1 MSMRRGRPHR
11 ATTPRGL
18 VLLGLLA
25 VGCATA
31 PPARPTSIAAG
42 AAGGVYQPVAAAI
55 ARIARESPGLNLP
68 LTVESTGA
76 SVANLQLLAAG
87 KVQLALAQN
96 DIVYY
101 AAQGSTLSAFRG
113 KELANLRAIMSIYP
127 EYVHVVA
134 AQASGIRS
142 VADLRGK
149 RVALGP
155 EGSGT
160 EQNALQV
167 LDASG
172 LKVTEL
178 AQPERIDTAEA
189 ATRLRA
195 GQLDAAFFTVG
206 AGSGLVRDLLADGRA
221 TLVPVPRGD
230 IGRLRVKLPF
240 YWLDEIPAGTYPGQT
255 AAVSTPSLRV
265 LLVAAENAD
274 ADAVYR
280 LTKALV
286 DSLPTL
292 QAAHPAARHLTTDTL
307 LRVVTV
313 PIHKGALRL
322 YEERKIQ
329 Q

>member
-1 MSMRRGRPHR
+1 MRRGRPAR
-11 ATTPRGL
+11 SSRGVGL
-18 VLLGLLA
+18 ALLGLLA
-25 VGCATA
+25 AGCASA
-31 PPARPTSIAAG
+31 PPVRPTSIASG
-42 AAGGVYQPVAAAI
+42 AAGGVYQPVAEAI

-76 SVANLQLLAAG
+76 SVANLQLLGAG

-96 DIVYY
+96 DIAYY
-101 AAQGSTLSAFRG
+101 AEQGSTLPAFRG
-113 KELANLRAIMSIYP
+113 KALSNLRAIMSIYP

-134 AQASGIRS
+134 SQASGIAA
-142 VADLRGK
+142 VTDLRGK

-167 LDASG
+167 LEASE
-172 LKVTEL
+172 LKVADL
-178 AQPERIDTAEA
+178 GQAERLDTAEA

-221 TLVPVPRGD
+221 KLVPVSRLQ
-230 IGRLRVKLPF
+230 IARLRAKLPF

-265 LLVAAENAD
+265 LLVTAANAEEE
-274 ADAVYR
+274 AVYG
-280 LTKALV
+280 LTRALV
-286 DSLPTL
+286 DNLPAL
-292 QAAHPAARHLTTDTL
+292 RAAHPAARDLSTDTI

-313 PIHKGALRL
+313 PLHKGALRL
-322 YEERKIQ
+322 YDERKIQ

>member
-1 MSMRRGRPHR
+1 
-11 ATTPRGL
+11 
-18 VLLGLLA
+18 V
-25 VGCATA
+25 
-31 PPARPTSIAAG
+31 RPTSIAAG
-42 AAGGVYQPVAAAI
+42 AAGGVYQPVAETI

-68 LTVESTGA
+68 LAVESTGA
-76 SVANLQLLAAG
+76 SVANLQLLGTG

-96 DIVYY
+96 DIAYY
-101 AAQGSTLSAFRG
+101 AEQGTTLPAFRG
-113 KELANLRAIMSIYP
+113 KELSNLRAIMSIYP

-134 AQASGIRS
+134 SRASGVSS
-142 VADLRGK
+142 VANLRGK

-160 EQNALQV
+160 EQNALQILEV
-167 LDASG
+167 AG
-172 LKVTEL
+172 VKVTDL
-178 AQPERIDTAEA
+178 GQAQRIDTAEA

-221 TLVPVPRGD
+221 TLVPVPRAD

-265 LLVAAENAD
+265 LLVTTANAETE
-274 ADAVYR
+274 AVYG

-286 DSLPTL
+286 DNLPAL
-292 QAAHPAARHLTTDTL
+292 QAAHPAARGLSTDTM

-313 PIHKGALRL
+313 PLHKGALRL